1 MLEHAEEDILQNDKL
16 VEQYQSVDNLRL
28 LEFFEKDDFKCILV
42 NVLSQRPKQSATTE
56 GLIKEVI
63 KRCHILTRQA
73 VRAKFVKKIKE
84 SINSLARSEILEKYH
99 TNKNARIRLDREYK
113 TRCLKAKLFYSDEH
127 VDKILQRVY
136 AQEKKFGNYD
146 FPDDRI
152 NNYYRGVDENQES
165 QTEKSISQI
174 GLEIPDIFSNLVIK
188 NSSKILEDEDY
199 EKNNDNFNNRSFEDK
214 LNNLLTEERSCSADK
229 GEGFQKRENIK
240 ADGVLFEDILQQLK
254 GLNWLRIQSI
264 NQICHELNISLEDK
278 DIEILL
284 NFYLDNNL
292 ILLRSYFNYQ
302 PELIG
307 YILEVSGD
315 IDFSSTIGVS
325 LQKGNRVLVVRR
337 KVQLFDLKSFLI
349 LLKEYLADIYRVH
362 EVLHA

>member
-1 MLEHAEEDILQNDKL
+1 
-16 VEQYQSVDNLRL
+16 
-28 LEFFEKDDFKCILV
+28 
-42 NVLSQRPKQSATTE
+42 
-56 GLIKEVI
+56 
-63 KRCHILTRQA
+63 
-73 VRAKFVKKIKE
+73 
-84 SINSLARSEILEKYH
+84 
-99 TNKNARIRLDREYK
+99 
-113 TRCLKAKLFYSDEH
+113 
-127 VDKILQRVY
+127 
-136 AQEKKFGNYD
+136 
-146 FPDDRI
+146 
-152 NNYYRGVDENQES
+152 
-165 QTEKSISQI
+165 
-174 GLEIPDIFSNLVIK
+174 
-188 NSSKILEDEDY
+188 
-199 EKNNDNFNNRSFEDK
+199 
-214 LNNLLTEERSCSADK
+214 
-229 GEGFQKRENIK
+229 
-240 ADGVLFEDILQQLK
+240 
-254 GLNWLRIQSI
+254 
-264 NQICHELNISLEDK
+264 LEDK